1 MAKAR
6 DYSKEKAYNS
16 DPKQIAKRVAMNKAR
31 RQAMREGRV
40 KKGDGKEIDHIVP
53 LSKGGSNG
61 KANTRVRTRSQ
72 NRSFSRNPDS
82 SVKSNTPKKK

>member
-31 RQAMREGRV
+31 REAMREGRV
-40 KKGDGKEIDHIVP
+40 KKGDGKEVDHIIP
-53 LSKGGSNG
+53 LSKGGSNT

-72 NRSFSRNPDS
+72 NRSFSRNADS
-82 SVKSNTPKKK
+82 SVKKNSPKKK